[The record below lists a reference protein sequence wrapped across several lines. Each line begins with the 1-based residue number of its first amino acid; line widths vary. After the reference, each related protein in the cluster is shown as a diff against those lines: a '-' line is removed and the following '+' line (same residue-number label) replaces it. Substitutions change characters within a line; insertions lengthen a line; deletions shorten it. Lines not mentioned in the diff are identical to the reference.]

1 MSTTFKIATTDSGN
15 IEITCN
21 TNIKSSVFISGYLTD
36 MGLTEEYI
44 DLTALGH
51 HNLTAIQARRFY
63 TIWSFLSGTEEGREY
78 MERANI
84 EYWQHRNYRLDAC
97 LDEQIRDLLKTASNH
112 EVDVVK
118 QDLVRCTIIPYS
130 ELYSNEYTAEF
141 LEKGYIS
148 IGLTVDIL
156 KYANFLGIDSVVRVL
171 CGFLAGHLKS
181 LVKVFP
187 AEPVV
192 IPVEPVVIPVEPV
205 VIPAYIPA
213 PAPDTG
219 LPVIN
224 EDTLLP

>member
-1 MSTTFKIATTDSGN
+1 MSTIFKIATTDSGD
-15 IEITCN
+15 IEITSN
-21 TNIKSSVFISGYLTD
+21 ANIKSSVFISGYLAD
-36 MGLTEEYI
+36 MELTKEYI
-44 DLTALGH
+44 DLTDLGH
-51 HNLTAIQARRFY
+51 HNLTAIQASRFY
-63 TIWSFLSGTEEGREY
+63 MIWSFLSGTEEGHEY

-84 EYWQHRNYRLDAC
+84 DYWKYRNYRLDDC
-97 LDEQIRDLLKTASNH
+97 LAEPLRDLLKTVSNH
-112 EVDVVK
+112 EVDMVK
-118 QDLVRCTIIPYS
+118 QDLALCTTIPYG

-141 LEKGYIS
+141 LEKGYIG
-148 IGLTVDIL
+148 IGLTVGL
-156 KYANFLGIDSVVRVL
+156 FKYANFLGIDSVVRVL

-192 IPVEPVVIPVEPV
+192 IPVEPVVIP
-205 VIPAYIPA
+205 AYIPA